1 MSAIRSRAGSRQI
14 IDFEGLSVGG
24 CVGTDIDYFIE
35 WRDSLYVIGEIGSV
49 HKKENGAQNMALE
62 RLAAA
67 LRVAGKSVLLF
78 WASHTAGIGQDVIA
92 AHCKVVRAEY
102 NGHEVKNAEGS
113 SLSHMLAEFNKR
125 VVSKRSA
132 C

>member
-1 MSAIRSRAGSRQI
+1 MSAIRSKAGSRQV
-14 IDFEGLSVGG
+14 IDFDGLTVGG
-24 CVGTDIDYFIE
+24 CGATDVDFFIE
-35 WRDSLYVIGEIGSV
+35 WHDSVYVIGEIG
-49 HKKENGAQNMALE
+49 HEQKTQTRGQNMALE

-67 LRVAGKSVLLF
+67 LRIAGKSVLLF

-92 AHCKVVRAEY
+92 AQCKVVRAEY
-102 NGHEVKNAEGS
+102 NGHDVKNAEGS